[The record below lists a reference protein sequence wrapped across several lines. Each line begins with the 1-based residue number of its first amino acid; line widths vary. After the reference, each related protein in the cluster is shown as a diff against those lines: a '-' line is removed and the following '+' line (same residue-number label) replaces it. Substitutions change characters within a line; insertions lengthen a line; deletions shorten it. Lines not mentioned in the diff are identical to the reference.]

1 VGGGRQ
7 AILLGC
13 MGLVP
18 AAISA
23 QAETVKGSPPPVLA
37 ATSATASVIT
47 SDGEGVNLGN
57 KGFPFDQGSD
67 LPVTA
72 FFIMNEQAGI
82 TLPGGQVVTG
92 FENAQ
97 AHSMIYDT
105 MFFGNNEGEYDFLL
119 NATANNDNPYGLTLG
134 SASASATLTFQVE
147 LNLVT
152 PTGDAGTAPVSLI
165 APVTLLANISGTGE
179 DDFEISAT
187 YPLGDPPVAE
197 TLFDTGLVQGNGL
210 SQTINEGFVMAVGE
224 VYTVTTQADVLV
236 EGNGTAN
243 LLIDPI
249 LEIDSSS
256 HLPRIMSC
264 SSARVSFPLP
274 CLNRRPQLSWARRS
288 RQCYGGIG
296 AASAPFASNRMA
308 EWLGV

>member
-1 VGGGRQ
+1 
-7 AILLGC
+7 
-13 MGLVP
+13 
-18 AAISA
+18 
-23 QAETVKGSPPPVLA
+23 
-37 ATSATASVIT
+37 
-47 SDGEGVNLGN
+47 
-57 KGFPFDQGSD
+57 
-67 LPVTA
+67 
-72 FFIMNEQAGI
+72 
-82 TLPGGQVVTG
+82 
-92 FENAQ
+92 
-97 AHSMIYDT
+97 
-105 MFFGNNEGEYDFLL
+105 LL

-249 LEIDSSS
+249 LEID
-256 HLPRIMSC
+256 P
-264 SSARVSFPLP
+264 SFPFAQDYVLQFSP
-274 CLNRRPQLSWARRS
+274 GLIPTAVPEPATATLLGAPLAAMLWWHWRRKRPVCQ
-288 RQCYGGIG
+288 
-296 AASAPFASNRMA
+296 
-308 EWLGV
+308 